1 MTAESA
7 FDASATL
14 VTVTVYVPGLV
25 GAVYTPVLLTVPL
38 AEPPSTAQVT
48 AITEVPVTSA
58 VRLTT
63 APGPTV
69 AVFGVTLTA
78 TVGTT
83 MGSTVRVAESD
94 FVGSATLVAVTV
106 NVPARR
112 GARYTPVLLTVP
124 LSSPPS
130 TDHCTARLFVPVTC
144 ADREKEASCTTVPVF
159 GETVTATSST
169 TTGSTVMEAEA
180 FFVGSATLVAVTVN
194 VPVFFGARYTP
205 VLLTKPFA
213 SPPSTD
219 HCTARLL
226 VPVTSAVRLTM
237 PSQVVLPDEGLT
249 VTTTSPTTTGSTV
262 TEAEPFFV
270 GSATL
275 VAVTV
280 NVPGVLGAVYLPV
293 LLTVPFS
300 SPPSTDHCT
309 AVMEEPETSAVSWV
323 AVPWPM
329 VTTSGVTFT
338 MTVGVWT
345 ASTLTV
351 AVSFFEVS
359 TALVA
364 TTVYVPASAGAV

>member
-205 VLLTKPFA
+205 VL
-213 SPPSTD
+213 
-219 HCTARLL
+219 
-226 VPVTSAVRLTM
+226 
-237 PSQVVLPDEGLT
+237 PDEGLT

-329 VTTSGVTFT
+329 VTTSGFTFT